1 MTPEG
6 QSILD
11 NLQTVAQERRRRQV
25 DETLDARV
33 HVVKRYQHQRFQTT
47 YADLLAQPRYASA
60 TRFFLNDLYGPRD
73 FTERDSQFARIVP
86 ALVRLFPHAIVQTV
100 RALAELHALSE
111 TLDTRM
117 AMLAPAG
124 NIDALTYARAWQA
137 ASNPVEREHQIA
149 LMLSVGEALER
160 YTRNPL
166 LSHSLRLMRGPAR
179 SAGLAALQSFL
190 ESGFDTFR
198 GMRGAGEF
206 LSTIA
211 SRERALAAQLFA
223 MDVSAPSALQRGA
236 AAGEPGVLHGR

>member
-1 MTPEG
+1 MTPDG

-11 NLQTVAQERRRRQV
+11 NLQVVAAERQRRQA
-25 DETLDARV
+25 DAALDDRV
-33 HVVKRYQHQRFQTT
+33 HVVKRFQHQRFQST

-73 FTERDSQFARIVP
+73 FTQRDSQFARIVP
-86 ALVRLFPHAIVQTV
+86 ALVRLFPQPIVQTV
-100 RALAELHALSE
+100 RALSELHALSE

-117 AMLAPAG
+117 ALRLPTG
-124 NIDALTYARAWQA
+124 SIDMLTYASAWQA
-137 ASNPVEREHQIA
+137 SSTPDERDHQIS
-149 LMLSVGEALER
+149 LMLGVGQALER

-179 SAGLAALQSFL
+179 AAGLAALQQFL
-190 ESGFDTFR
+190 EAGFDTFR
-198 GMRGAGEF
+198 GMRGASEF

-223 MDVSAPSALQRGA
+223 LDTTVPAAAPSGLVSG
-236 AAGEPGVLHGR
+236 

>member
-1 MTPEG
+1 MTPDG

-11 NLQTVAQERRRRQV
+11 NLQTVAAERRRRQGDV
-25 DETLDARV
+25 SLDERV
-33 HVVKRYQHQRFQTT
+33 RAVKRYQHQRFQST

-86 ALVRLFPHAIVQTV
+86 ALVRLFPQPIVQTV
-100 RALAELHALSE
+100 RALSELHALSE

-117 AMLAPAG
+117 ATLVADST
-124 NIDALTYARAWQA
+124 IDLLVYARAWQA
-137 ASNPVEREHQIA
+137 ASRPDEREHQIA
-149 LMLSVGEALER
+149 LMLSVGQALER

-179 SAGLAALQSFL
+179 AAGLGALQSFL

-198 GMRGAGEF
+198 DMRGASEF

-211 SRERALAAQLFA
+211 TRERALAAHLFT
-223 MDVSAPSALQRGA
+223 MDTTPPLQARASAS
-236 AAGEPGVLHGR
+236 